1 MNLISAFA
9 SYFIIWW
16 ITLFAVLPF
25 GLRTQEEAGDI
36 VPGTHAS
43 APAKPRF
50 LLVISITTIIA
61 GMIFGGLYW
70 FTIMKGLQFD
80 DLLQYFPDFMKPPH
94 A

>member
-36 VPGTHAS
+36 VLGTHAS

-70 FTIMKGLQFD
+70 FTITKGLQFD

>member
-1 MNLISAFA
+1 MNPISAFA
-9 SYFIIWW
+9 AYFIIWW

-25 GLRTQEEAGDI
+25 GLRTQDEAGDI

-43 APAKPRF
+43 APTKPRF
-50 LLVISITTIIA
+50 LLVISITTVIA
-61 GMIFGGLYW
+61 GLIFGGFYW
-70 FTIMKGLQFD
+70 FAIVNGLQFD

>member
-70 FTIMKGLQFD
+70 FTITKGLQFD